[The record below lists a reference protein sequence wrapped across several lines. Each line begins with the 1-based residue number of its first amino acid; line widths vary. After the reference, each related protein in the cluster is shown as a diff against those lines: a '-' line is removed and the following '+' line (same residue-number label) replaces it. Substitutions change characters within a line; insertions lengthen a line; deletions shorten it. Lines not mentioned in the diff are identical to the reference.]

1 MVLVGA
7 GWVKKTHD
15 LGSSWRPKKTFWV
28 LQFVSWGQLGGWPET
43 VYLRREP
50 QVRAG
55 CRKGVGGS

>member
-1 MVLVGA
+1 MILVGA

-43 VYLRREP
+43 V
-50 QVRAG
+50 
-55 CRKGVGGS
+55 